1 MTAVDADAAAASTPD
16 IAEIRQRAMLEAQM
30 RARMSALPRETPEQA
45 ERARRMARAS
55 VNAQA
60 ENALRARAIAA
71 ARRRAKKDGVARSLD
86 SGMFEIEDENAVH
99 SHAPRLTRLEV
110 AAREEDND
118 RRSCCYPRAAAFE
131 GTATS

>member
-60 ENALRARAIAA
+60 ENALRARAIVA

-86 SGMFEIEDENAVH
+86 SGMFEIEDENEH
-99 SHAPRLTRLEV
+99 SLAPRLTRLEV
-110 AAREEDND
+110 AARAEESD
-118 RRSCCYPRAAAFE
+118 RLSCTYAYPH
-131 GTATS
+131 